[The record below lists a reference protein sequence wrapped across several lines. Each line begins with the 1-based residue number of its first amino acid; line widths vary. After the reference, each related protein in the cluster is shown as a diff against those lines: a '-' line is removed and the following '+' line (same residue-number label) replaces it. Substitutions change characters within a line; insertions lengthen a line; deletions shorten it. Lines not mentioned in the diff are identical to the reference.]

1 MAEVLGFNALHYD
14 LGKVGSLDAV
24 AAPPYD
30 VIDAAQR
37 AALLQR
43 SPYNAVAID
52 LPKPF
57 DPADPDSD
65 PSGDPYAE
73 ATVRIQQWR
82 SEGALVQDETPSIW
96 ALTQDYVAPDGNSY
110 SRNGILARVRVE
122 DYESGTV
129 RPHERTHPGPLLDRL
144 ELTRATGYNLSPI
157 FSLSTEDAWPL
168 VAPALP
174 DQPWGEARDEDG
186 TVNRLWKVE
195 DPAVQ
200 QAVTECLAEA
210 QLLIA
215 DGHHRYET
223 ARTFRDELGGEGPHN
238 YTLMSLT
245 GLDDPGLTVFPT
257 HRLLSGF
264 ADDPEKQQRLGNGLR
279 ELFDIEEVAREEID
293 PADEDGVGVF
303 GLYDSFHKKAFHL
316 RLKDPMRSIGGSRE
330 CPRPT
335 AASTRRSSR
344 RWCSRACRDE
354 RPRHRRARRPRIREE
369 RRRRRWRMVD
379 EDGYDVAFIQRGV
392 PVEQVKGDL
401 QHRRGD
407 AAEVDL
413 LLPQGD
419 DRLRLQPGALTWS
432 RSTPRRA
439 TTGPPRSGTA
449 AASPSTT
456 AAPTPTA
463 PSTRPARSSASPAP
477 SAAPSTRSWRP
488 TSSGSR
494 TTSSSPAPS
503 WRRRRRRPSGSRT
516 GSAAPPRRWS
526 PSWSG

>member
-1 MAEVLGFNALHYD
+1 MAEVLPFKALHYD

-37 AALLQR
+37 KALLER

-73 ATVRIQQWR
+73 AAARIESWKAD
-82 SEGALVQDETPSIW
+82 GALVQDEQPSLW
-96 ALTQDYVAPDGNSY
+96 ALTQRYVAPDGNSY

-144 ELTRATGYNLSPI
+144 ELTRASGYNLSPI

-168 VAPALP
+168 VEPSLTNE
-174 DQPWGEARDEDG
+174 PWGEARDEDG

-195 DPAVQ
+195 DLAVHA
-200 QAVTECLAEA
+200 AVTECLASA

-223 ARTFRDELGGEGPHN
+223 ARTFRDEVGGEGPHN

-264 ADDPEKQQRLGNGLR
+264 ADDSDRQQRLGNGLR
-279 ELFDIEEVAREEID
+279 ELFEVIEVSREKID
-293 PADEDGVGVF
+293 PVNEDGVGVF
-303 GLYDSFHKKAFHL
+303 GLYDAIHKRAFRL
-316 RLKDPMRSIGGSRE
+316 RLKDVGE
-330 CPRPT
+330 VD
-335 AASTRRSSR
+335 RRLEGQPEAYR
-344 RWCSRACRDE
+344 RLDSAILETLVLKGLAGMSDHEIDE
-354 RPRHRRARRPRIREE
+354 RDGLEYAKSVDAALA
-369 RRRRRWRMVD
+369 MVD
-379 EDGYDVAFIQRGV
+379 ENAYDVAFIQRPV
-392 PVEQVKGDL
+392 PVEQVKDIANT
-401 QHRRGD
+401 D
-407 AAEVDL
+407 AVM
-413 LLPQGD
+413 P
-419 DRLRLQPGALTWS
+419 PK
-432 RSTPRRA
+432 STFFFPKVM
-439 TTGPPRSGTA
+439 TGFAFNPVR
-449 AASPSTT
+449 
-456 AAPTPTA
+456 
-463 PSTRPARSSASPAP
+463 
-477 SAAPSTRSWRP
+477 
-488 TSSGSR
+488 
-494 TTSSSPAPS
+494 
-503 WRRRRRRPSGSRT
+503 
-516 GSAAPPRRWS
+516 
-526 PSWSG
+526 

>member
-1 MAEVLGFNALHYD
+1 MAEVLPFKALHYD
-14 LGKVGSLDAV
+14 LNQVGSLDAV

-73 ATVRIQQWR
+73 AAARIEQWR
-82 SEGALVQDETPSIW
+82 TDGALVQDEVPSIW

-168 VAPALP
+168 VAPSLP

-186 TVNRLWKVE
+186 TVNRLWKVD
-195 DPAVQ
+195 DPAIH
-200 QAVTECLAEA
+200 QAVTECLASA

-223 ARTFRDELGGEGPHN
+223 ARAFRDEVGGEGPHN

-279 ELFDIEEVAREEID
+279 ELFEVEEISREEID
-293 PADEDGVGVF
+293 PAGAEGVGVF
-303 GLYDSFHKKAFHL
+303 GFIDSFHKRPFRL
-316 RLKDPMRSIGGSRE
+316 RLKD
-330 CPRPT
+330 T
-335 AASTRRSSR
+335 AELDRILAGKPEAYRRLDSAILETLVLKGLVGMSDHDI
-344 RWCSRACRDE
+344 DE
-354 RPRHRRARRPRIREE
+354 RNGLEYAKSVPAALE
-369 RRRRRWRMVD
+369 MVEAGD
-379 EDGYDVAFIQRGV
+379 YDVAFIQRGV
-392 PVEQVKGDL
+392 PVEQVKAICNTDT
-401 QHRRGD
+401 
-407 AAEVDL
+407 VM
-413 LLPQGD
+413 P
-419 DRLRLQPGALTWS
+419 PK
-432 RSTPRRA
+432 STYFFPKVM
-439 TTGPPRSGTA
+439 TGFAFNPVR
-449 AASPSTT
+449 
-456 AAPTPTA
+456 
-463 PSTRPARSSASPAP
+463 
-477 SAAPSTRSWRP
+477 
-488 TSSGSR
+488 
-494 TTSSSPAPS
+494 
-503 WRRRRRRPSGSRT
+503 
-516 GSAAPPRRWS
+516 
-526 PSWSG
+526 

>member
-1 MAEVLGFNALHYD
+1 MAEVLPFKALHYD

-37 AALLQR
+37 RGLLER

-57 DPADPDSD
+57 DPADPDSN

-73 ATVRIQQWR
+73 AAARIESWK
-82 SEGALVQDETPSIW
+82 SDGALVQDEGPSIW
-96 ALTQDYVAPDGNSY
+96 ALTQDYTAPDGNSY

-168 VAPALP
+168 VAPSLP
-174 DQPWGEARDEDG
+174 DQPWGEATDESG

-195 DPAVQ
+195 DPAVHA
-200 QAVTECLAEA
+200 AVTECLAAA

-223 ARTFRDELGGEGPHN
+223 ARTFRDEIGGEGPHS

-264 ADDPEKQQRLGNGLR
+264 AEDSARQQRLGNGLR
-279 ELFDIEEVAREEID
+279 ELFEVEEVGREAID
-293 PADEDGVGVF
+293 PAGEQGIGVF
-303 GLYDSFHKKAFHL
+303 GLYDAFHKRAFLL
-316 RLKDPMRSIGGSRE
+316 RLKDPGEIDLRLEGKPE
-330 CPRPT
+330 
-335 AASTRRSSR
+335 AYRRLDSAILETLVLKGLAEMSDDDI
-344 RWCSRACRDE
+344 DE
-354 RPRHRRARRPRIREE
+354 RNGLEYAKSVDDAL
-369 RRRRRWRMVD
+369 RMVD
-379 EDGYDVAFIQRGV
+379 EG
-392 PVEQVKGDL
+392 
-401 QHRRGD
+401 
-407 AAEVDL
+407 
-413 LLPQGD
+413 
-419 DRLRLQPGALTWS
+419 
-432 RSTPRRA
+432 
-439 TTGPPRSGTA
+439 
-449 AASPSTT
+449 
-456 AAPTPTA
+456 
-463 PSTRPARSSASPAP
+463 
-477 SAAPSTRSWRP
+477 
-488 TSSGSR
+488 
-494 TTSSSPAPS
+494 
-503 WRRRRRRPSGSRT
+503 
-516 GSAAPPRRWS
+516 
-526 PSWSG
+526 